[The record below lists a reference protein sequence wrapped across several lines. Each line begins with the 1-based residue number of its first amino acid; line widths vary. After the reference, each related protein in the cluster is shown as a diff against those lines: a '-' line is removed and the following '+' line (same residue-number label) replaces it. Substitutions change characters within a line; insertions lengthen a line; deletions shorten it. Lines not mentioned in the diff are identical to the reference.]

1 MATIYNSDLFKELA
15 SAGKIQVS
23 VDNIPN
29 QLAEKVV
36 PVMEVNPKLLR
47 RTEIIRHNDA
57 TNATSASIYTTP
69 ANADFYLTHLTIST
83 MKDAGSTAT
92 FSAIS
97 CVIDGITRYAATLG
111 FITLTASRDSLSI
124 NFSTP
129 IKIDRNTSIGI
140 VNSAAAANIITICSI
155 GGYIDYIPKA

>member
-15 SAGKIQVS
+15 SAAKIQVS

-57 TNATSASIYTTP
+57 TNATSATIYTTP
-69 ANADFYLTHLTIST
+69 TNQDFYLTHLTLST
-83 MKDAGSTAT
+83 MKDVNSAAT

-111 FITLTASRDSLSI
+111 FITLTASKDSLSLSFI
-124 NFSTP
+124 TP
-129 IKIDRNTSIGI
+129 IKCDRNTTIGI
-140 VNSAAAANIITICSI
+140 VNSSAVANIITIGSI
-155 GGYIDYIPKA
+155 GGYIDYIPNA